1 MVSQDY
7 LFVALFVICAW
18 LMLHWGTDHPMRH

>member
-7 LFVALFVICAW
+7 LFVALFIICAW
-18 LMLHWGTDHPMRH
+18 LILHLGHGHPLSH